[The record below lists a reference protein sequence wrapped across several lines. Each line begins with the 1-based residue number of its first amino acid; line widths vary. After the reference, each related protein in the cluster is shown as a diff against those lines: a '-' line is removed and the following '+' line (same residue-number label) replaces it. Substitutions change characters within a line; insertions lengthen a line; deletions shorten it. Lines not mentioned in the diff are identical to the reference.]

1 MHILHHLL
9 HWMQAIQA
17 AGWMGYLMFI
27 VLFAGCCMVFFPA
40 SFLTFAAGAVYGFW
54 LGTLLV
60 LVGNGLG
67 SLLCLLLTRY
77 LFRKWASRLF
87 KKSRKLN
94 AVADAVQHDGWKIV
108 FLTRLSPMMPFSL
121 INYALG
127 LTKLSAWRF
136 LLATEVGSIPAI
148 AVYVYLGTLMGN
160 LAKVRTNMRSN
171 GPTHWAI
178 QGTEL
183 FVTIVVTVYVTHLA
197 SKSLKRRM
205 SPD

>member
-9 HWMQAIQA
+9 CWMQVIQGS
-17 AGWMGYLMFI
+17 GWEGYLMFI
-27 VLFAGCCMVFFPA
+27 GLFALCCVVFFPA

-67 SLLCLLLTRY
+67 SLFCLLLTRY
-77 LFRKWASRLF
+77 LFRSWAEGHLRKWKKISR
-87 KKSRKLN
+87 
-94 AVADAVQHDGWKIV
+94 VVDAVQHDGWKIV

-148 AVYVYLGTLMGN
+148 AVYVYLGKLMGN
-160 LAKVRTNMRSN
+160 LAKVRTDMRASS
-171 GPTHWAI
+171 PLHWAI
-178 QGTEL
+178 QGTGL
-183 FVTIVVTVYVTHLA
+183 LVTLVVTIYITHLA
-197 SKSLKRRM
+197 SKSLKKRM
-205 SPD
+205 